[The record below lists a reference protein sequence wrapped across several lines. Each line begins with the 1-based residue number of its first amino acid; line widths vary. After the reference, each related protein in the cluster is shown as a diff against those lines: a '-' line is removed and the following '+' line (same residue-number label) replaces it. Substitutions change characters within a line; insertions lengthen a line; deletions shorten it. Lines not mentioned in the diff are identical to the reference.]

1 MREMNMTID
10 TILSLLKEPVRIAV
24 IAHILP
30 DGDTIGSCLALADML
45 RAEGKSVSLFCQD
58 TPSATLGF
66 LYGLTDFKGEERIG
80 QPYDLAIAVDCS
92 DMERMGICSA
102 AFRNSRH
109 TMNLDHHPGNTYFAQ
124 ANYVD
129 PKASATGEIVYRI
142 AVRMP
147 GTIGRYTAEALY
159 TAISTD
165 SGRFSFSNTTSDT
178 YRIVAE
184 LVDCGINV
192 EEINDFLYQSYRVE
206 RIRLLSKALNS
217 LTLYENGKVALMTI
231 SREDLH
237 EAGAKDSDTENIVNY
252 AKNIVGVQL
261 GIFLREM
268 PDGTTKASFRSKG
281 DMDVNKL
288 AGLFGGGG
296 HNKASGANIA
306 TSLTEARNE
315 ILAAFHSR
323 YKEWV

>member
-102 AFRNSRH
+102 TFHNSRH
-109 TMNLDHHPGNTYFAQ
+109 TMNIDHHPGNACFAE

-129 PKASATGEIVYRI
+129 PKASATGEIIYRI

-147 GTIGRYTAEALY
+147 GPIGKHAAEALY

-178 YRIVAE
+178 YRIAAE

-192 EEINDFLYQSYRVE
+192 EEINDFLYQSFRVE
-206 RIRLLSKALNS
+206 RIRLLSKALGS
-217 LTLYENGKVALMTI
+217 LALYEDGKVALMTI
-231 SREDLH
+231 SREDLL
-237 EAGAKDSDTENIVNY
+237 EAGAKDSDTESIVNY
-252 AKNIVGVQL
+252 AKNIVGVKL

-281 DMDVNKL
+281 DMDVNRL

-296 HNKASGANIA
+296 HKKASGANIA
-306 TSLTEARNE
+306 ASLTVARDE
-315 ILAAFHSR
+315 ILAEFHTR
-323 YKEWV
+323 YKELV

>member
-1 MREMNMTID
+1 MREMKMTID

-24 IAHILP
+24 IAHVLP

-45 RAEGKSVSLFCQD
+45 RTDGKSVSLFCQD
-58 TPSATLGF
+58 APSATLGF
-66 LYGLTDFKGEERIG
+66 LHGLTDFKREERMG
-80 QPYDLAIAVDCS
+80 QPFDLAIAVDCS
-92 DMERMGICSA
+92 DRERMGICSA
-102 AFRNSRH
+102 AFRNSRN
-109 TMNLDHHPGNTYFAQ
+109 TMNIDHHPGNAYFAQ

-129 PKASATGEIVYRI
+129 PNASATGEIIYRI
-142 AVRMP
+142 AVRMT
-147 GTIGRYTAEALY
+147 GSIGRHTAEALY

-178 YRIVAE
+178 YRIAAE

-192 EEINDFLYQSYRVE
+192 ERINDFLYQSYRVE
-206 RIRLLSKALNS
+206 RIRLLSKALSS
-217 LTLYENGKVALMTI
+217 LVLYENGKVALMTI

-237 EAGAKDSDTENIVNY
+237 GAGAKDSDTENIVNY

-268 PDGTTKASFRSKG
+268 PDGTTKVSFRSKG
-281 DMDVNKL
+281 DTDVNKL

-296 HNKASGANIA
+296 HKKASGANITA
-306 TSLTEARNE
+306 SLTEARDK
-315 ILAAFHSR
+315 ILAVIHSR
-323 YKEWV
+323 YKELV